1 MKKQV
6 VDLSNKNISE
16 IDIPESI
23 FGIKVFPDLI
33 HQYIRY
39 QNAKSRQGSH
49 KTKTRSEI
57 KGKAKKPFAQKG
69 TGNARQGSSKP
80 PHYRGGATSMGPQNR
95 DHSFSLNKK
104 EKTLALR
111 CALSNKI
118 KNEDIIFINSL
129 EVNNHKTKKLFERLK
144 KFKFKS
150 ALFIHNDSDKL
161 IKLPLSQYYVP
172 GWENHLYS
180 YKRVCREGCVFNLNC
195 GCKSTIRDYYNL
207 MSDNIN
213 IICCNQNTRFDL
225 CWSDK
230 YCMEHFIHN
239 HLVK

>member
-104 EKTLALR
+104 EKTLALK
-111 CALSNKI
+111 CALSNKS
-118 KNEDIIFINSL
+118 KNEEIIFLESL
-129 EVNNHKTKKLFERLK
+129 EIADHKTKKLFNILK
-144 KFKFKS
+144 KFDFNS
-150 ALFIHNDSDKL
+150 ALFIHSEKSNNANFKKASSNIPKLAMLSEKGLNVRDLMTFDK
-161 IKLPLSQYYVP
+161 IFIEKTAVEQIT
-172 GWENHLYS
+172 
-180 YKRVCREGCVFNLNC
+180 KRL
-195 GCKSTIRDYYNL
+195 T
-207 MSDNIN
+207 
-213 IICCNQNTRFDL
+213 
-225 CWSDK
+225 
-230 YCMEHFIHN
+230 
-239 HLVK
+239 

>member
-23 FGIKVFPDLI
+23 FGINVFPDLI

-104 EKTLALR
+104 EKTLALK
-111 CALSNKI
+111 CALSNKS
-118 KNEDIIFINSL
+118 KNEEIIFLDSL
-129 EVNNHKTKKLFERLK
+129 EIADHKTKKLFNSLK
-144 KFKFKS
+144 KFNFNS
-150 ALFIHNDSDKL
+150 ALFIHSEKSNNENFKKASSNIPKLAMLSEKGLNVRDLMTFDK
-161 IKLPLSQYYVP
+161 IFIEKTAVEQIT
-172 GWENHLYS
+172 
-180 YKRVCREGCVFNLNC
+180 KRL
-195 GCKSTIRDYYNL
+195 T
-207 MSDNIN
+207 
-213 IICCNQNTRFDL
+213 
-225 CWSDK
+225 
-230 YCMEHFIHN
+230 
-239 HLVK
+239 